1 MICHFNLTRAAR
13 KGCPFIFIKMSD
25 IRVTNNK
32 DTYYC
37 VFYDYKNN
45 GKIIRE
51 FSLPVIYKGHYIS
64 HDFGFGFGEQVIN
77 YNVELKL
84 SSLEFEEFII
94 KYDID
99 IDDINCWLENEIHYL
114 YSHPIENTIKI

>member
-1 MICHFNLTRAAR
+1 
-13 KGCPFIFIKMSD
+13 MSD
-25 IRVTNNK
+25 IRILNNK

-37 VFYDYKNN
+37 VFYDYTNN

-51 FSLPVIYKGHYIS
+51 FSLPVIYKGHYIN

-77 YNVELKL
+77 YDVELKL

-99 IDDINCWLENEIHYL
+99 IDDINCWLSNEIHYL
-114 YSHPIENTIKI
+114 YSKPKENTIKI